1 MAICKSRNG
10 KLGNGMN
17 GMMGIRELKLK
28 LTNFTLKLKDPTLKC
43 LYTRLFWQNKFL
55 KKIEFHFKFQSY
67 NVKTFHLGIFWHKM
81 KRKIRRSKLWCLHS
95 VFISRILIL
104 PTLDNFPD
112 KLQSYNVKTLGALIS
127 EVCTLYLY
135 LEHLEFISFCLLLPI
150 SPKV

>member
-17 GMMGIRELKLK
+17 GMMGMRRIKIKINQFYLKVKRSYLK
-28 LTNFTLKLKDPTLKC
+28 VSLHEAILTEQIL
-43 LYTRLFWQNKFL
+43 
-55 KKIEFHFKFQSY
+55 KIEFHFKFQSY

-104 PTLDNFPD
+104 PTLDNFSD
-112 KLQSYNVKTLGALIS
+112 KVQSYNVKTLGALIS